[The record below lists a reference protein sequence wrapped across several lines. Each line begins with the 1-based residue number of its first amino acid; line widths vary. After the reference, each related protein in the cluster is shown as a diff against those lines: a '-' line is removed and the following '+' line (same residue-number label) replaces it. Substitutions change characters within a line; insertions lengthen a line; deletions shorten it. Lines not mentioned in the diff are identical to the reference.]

1 MLKLAI
7 LVPTFNRA
15 GSLQRA
21 LSSLTAQVSGTSDVE
36 LIVIDNNSAD
46 ETPDV
51 CGRFAGVRYLF
62 EPKQGLSHARNAGV
76 AAIRGFS
83 PSDAVAFVDDD
94 VEVAPG
100 WLEAVRR
107 AFAAHLEIDGIGGR
121 VLPQNSSEFP
131 DWMTSSHWA
140 PLALQDHGNQ
150 MREFSVH
157 EPVGL
162 IGANVAF
169 RKRVF
174 DRLGAFSPHVQRVK
188 DGIGSTEDHE
198 FLVRLYAAGGKVLYV
213 PDALVTTRVP
223 PERMTREYHRRWH
236 RGHGRFH
243 AVMEGVELPQVSR
256 RLFGV
261 PAHLFRSAATD
272 AMAWLRGMVS
282 RDAASAFAAETRLW
296 FFSGFLKE
304 RCACLARR

>member
-1 MLKLAI
+1 MSKLAI
-7 LVPTFNRA
+7 LVPTYNRA
-15 GSLQRA
+15 ASLRRA
-21 LSSLTAQVSGTSDVE
+21 LSSLSAQRDGASDTE
-36 LIVIDNNSAD
+36 LIVIDNNSTD
-46 ETPDV
+46 ETRAV

-62 EPKQGLSHARNAGV
+62 EPKQGLSYARNTGI
-76 AAIRGFS
+76 AAIPTFS
-83 PSDAVAFVDDD
+83 ESDAVVFVDDD
-94 VEVAPG
+94 VEAAPG
-100 WLEAVRR
+100 WLDAVRR
-107 AFAAHLEIDGIGGR
+107 AFEAHPEIDGLGGR

-131 DWMTSSHWA
+131 AWLTSSHWA
-140 PLALQDHGNQ
+140 PLALQDHGHQ
-150 MREFSVH
+150 VRMFSADV
-157 EPVGL
+157 PLGL
-162 IGANVAF
+162 VGANLAF

-174 DRLGAFSPHVQRVK
+174 DRLGVFSPHVQRVR

-198 FLVRLYAAGGKVLYV
+198 FLVRLYAAGGRVLYV

-243 AVMEGVELPQVSR
+243 AVMETVELPQVSR

-261 PAHLFRSAATD
+261 PAHLFRSAVTD
-272 AMAWLRGMVS
+272 VVAWLRGMVS